1 MSTKVRANLSG
12 ALYSLTL
19 VILAIIT
26 TVIALYVSNRNFHS
40 VLINISAFAGAIIAT
55 MLHTFLW
62 LFAILSPRKPT
73 RTRGILIGLGTGL
86 LIYPIVTSV
95 LALLFSHQGNLGTWA
110 WVALLMMLSSGWLIA
125 VSYAVV
131 DYIMVSRLQKMM
143 ENVEVPAAA
152 APTDVEENE
161 TPIN

>member
-19 VILAIIT
+19 VILAIVT
-26 TVIALYVSNRNFHS
+26 TVIALYVSNRNFNN

-55 MLHTFLW
+55 MIHTFLW

-73 RTRGILIGLGTGL
+73 RPRGILIGLGTGL
-86 LIYPIVTSV
+86 LIYPIITST
-95 LALLFSHQGNLGTWA
+95 LALIFSHQGNLATWA
-110 WVALLMMLSSGWLIA
+110 WVALIMMLSSGWLIA
-125 VSYAVV
+125 VIYAVV

-143 ENVEVPAAA
+143 EDAQISAT
-152 APTDVEENE
+152 APNDAEEHE
-161 TPIN
+161 TSIN